1 MTTPALDP
9 TTLASEYGFTAA
21 FLNANPELKKLFS
34 SAVNGQWTADKFTA
48 ELQNTK
54 WYKGTS
60 ADERKWLVEVSTDPA
75 TAKQDL
81 AQATTHAKQLMASI
95 GATLTTDQLGALSYA
110 LAAKGWTDDQAK
122 YYGGQFAKLANGK
135 MSGDAETQYSNGL
148 QYAYSM
154 GVTMSDSWYQS
165 QVDKIEKGTSTYADL
180 QAGITAQAKSQY
192 SQYSK
197 QIDSGMTMQ
206 DIASPY
212 MTQMANILEVN
223 PQTLSLFDPTIKSAL
238 NYKDPTT
245 GDPGSQ
251 PLWQFE
257 NTLRQDPR
265 WLQTQNAQDSVM
277 ATAHKVLT
285 DFGMTT

>member
-1 MTTPALDP
+1 VTTPALDP